1 MATPTSEPA
10 ADRLA
15 AARTILWRELAG
27 VAFHAAVVEGGR
39 FAHVGTTS
47 EYLDLLTAAS
57 EFRALYKLVP
67 EAVWFEA
74 GRRVTSSSGCE
85 ALAENAAPP
94 APAPP
99 PRTFTVLNSLFH
111 TAGRKGRGSVVEHSE
126 LWGSWHVGRGSLLS
140 AVRTVPGI
148 MVRDGI
154 AVQVGGRPP
163 LPAPGSCG
171 RPTPSLPPLSSP
183 QELRVRSGR
192 QRVLSVLGVHDPIK
206 DAHAKPGAVICGV
219 PWEVLM
225 AKAGVA
231 AADIWP
237 GTTAADASSRTI
249 WTAKLFPVFDV
260 PQGAPGLPQDA
271 VVATP
276 TLADRASLWMQVSRR
291 VLEEATAPTP
301 PRCTPTRSISL
312 ARAVAH
318 L

>member
-94 APAPP
+94 PPSPP
-99 PRTFTVLNSLFH
+99 PRTFTVLNSLLH

-126 LWGSWHVGRGSLLS
+126 LWGAWHVGRGSLLS
-140 AVRTVPGI
+140 AVRSVPGV

-154 AVQVGGRPP
+154 AIQVAGQAGRVWERRSQACRPGGWVGGSRP
-163 LPAPGSCG
+163 SRTSSHQG
-171 RPTPSLPPLSSP
+171 RHPPFLLSPPSL
-183 QELRVRSGR
+183 
-192 QRVLSVLGVHDPIK
+192 
-206 DAHAKPGAVICGV
+206 
-219 PWEVLM
+219 
-225 AKAGVA
+225 AGVA
-231 AADIWP
+231 RALGAAARP
-237 GTTAADASSRTI
+237 LRPRRAR
-249 WTAKLFPVFDV
+249 PH
-260 PQGAPGLPQDA
+260 QGRALQAGRRHLRRALGGANGQGGCRGGGH
-271 VVATP
+271 
-276 TLADRASLWMQVSRR
+276 LARHDGCRR
-291 VLEEATAPTP
+291 VLAHHLDGQAL
-301 PRCTPTRSISL
+301 PRL
-312 ARAVAH
+312 
-318 L
+318 